1 MQGQPCFTSRQRPF
15 DSCQKIFSIKRCW
28 RIVAVLAG
36 LFLQVIT
43 PYTRADQS
51 SAAVEQSTAKGDT
64 ANKPLRKLS
73 PKQFCVDVE
82 IPGKYS
88 ISILFDIGFSTNE
101 SSKDDQPEINKF
113 MEREREILTLLKNE
127 IECEI
132 NVYRI
137 ANDKFVRKIKIP
149 TENGG
154 YLSH

>member
-1 MQGQPCFTSRQRPF
+1 LSGNVAIYPRGSIQCSSGAIHSR
-15 DSCQKIFSIKRCW
+15 
-28 RIVAVLAG
+28 G
-36 LFLQVIT
+36 
-43 PYTRADQS
+43 
-51 SAAVEQSTAKGDT
+51 GT

-127 IECEI
+127 VEGEI

-137 ANDKFVRKIKIP
+137 ENDKFVRKIKIP

>member
-101 SSKDDQPEINKF
+101 SSKDYQPEINKF
-113 MEREREILTLLKNE
+113 MERESEVLTLLKMKLKVKLMFVE
-127 IECEI
+127 LRMI
-132 NVYRI
+132 NLFE
-137 ANDKFVRKIKIP
+137 K
-149 TENGG
+149 
-154 YLSH
+154 

>member
-1 MQGQPCFTSRQRPF
+1 M
-15 DSCQKIFSIKRCW
+15 
-28 RIVAVLAG
+28 LAG
-36 LFLQVIT
+36 LFLQVIS

-51 SAAVEQSTAKGDT
+51 SAAVEQSTAEGGT

-101 SSKDDQPEINKF
+101 SSKDYQPEINKF

-127 IECEI
+127 IEGKI

-137 ANDKFVRKIKIP
+137 ENDKFVREIKIRCYVIP
-149 TENGG
+149 CG
-154 YLSH
+154 Y

>member
-36 LFLQVIT
+36 LFLQVIS

-51 SAAVEQSTAKGDT
+51 SAAVEQSTAKGGT

-73 PKQFCVDVE
+73 PKQFYVDVE

-127 IECEI
+127 IEGEI

-137 ANDKFVRKIKIP
+137 SNDKFVRKIKIP